1 MTESIQQYLN
11 IAQQRALLIDPQIY
25 IGVLAR
31 GAGKSF
37 GILAPRASNILF
49 GMPRGSFGLISDT
62 YVNALTKIVPT
73 LIQGWEHFKYFEGF
87 HFVRDQKPPES
98 FERPLFRTNRYN
110 HTITWRNGS
119 VFYLISQDRPGTA
132 NGLSLQHL
140 LGDEVK
146 FLDFNKLRTE
156 LFPTLRGERE
166 HFGRHHLYRGMTFTS
181 DMPNIEDSEWLFQ
194 MEQKMDPEQI
204 KLILAASLE
213 HEKLKLRR
221 LQATDKLTI
230 ARLDKKIE
238 VWQRELSKLRQKS
251 IFFDQA
257 SSFINIQV
265 NGLDYLDDLQRSMDF
280 REFMMSCL
288 NIKPDSTEQMFYSGL
303 AAKHFYTA
311 YDYDHYDGYS
321 LLDQISIDSRGDKDC
336 DPHKI
341 LLGGMDFGTMNSLT
355 VAQEHGK
362 EFRVL
367 KFIYT
372 LDPAI
377 IKDLARKFADYYRT
391 HDGNAKVLRLYYDR
405 AGNARRNEKY
415 TLAEQFKHDLES
427 FGEGWRVD
435 LMSIG
440 QSNIAH
446 ASKRLLWQIIL
457 QEKDPRFP
465 YFRMNE
471 ANCRELKSSMQ
482 LSPVIIG
489 KDGVKKDKRSERKKK
504 LEDLPMYSTNA
515 SDSVDYLC
523 WSLYH
528 HLLPRSGQ
536 SSYYDISMG

>member
-1 MTESIQQYLN
+1 MDATYQYLN

-25 IGVLAR
+25 LGLLAR
-31 GAGKSF
+31 GSGKSF
-37 GILAPRASNILF
+37 GILAPRATNVLF
-49 GMPRGSFGLISDT
+49 GMPRGSFGLIADT
-62 YVNALTKIVPT
+62 YVNAMAKIVPT
-73 LIQGWEHFKYFEGF
+73 MVQGWEHFGYREGY
-87 HFVRDQKPPES
+87 HFVRDQRPPDG
-98 FERPLFRTNRYN
+98 FAKPLFRTNRFK
-110 HTITWRNGS
+110 HTISWRNGS

-166 HFGRHHLYRGMTFTS
+166 HFGRHHLYRGMTFTT
-181 DMPNIEDSEWLFQ
+181 DMPNIEDGDWLFK
-194 MEQKMDPEQI
+194 MEQKMEPEQV
-204 KLILAASLE
+204 KLILAASIE
-213 HEKLKLRR
+213 HENLKLRR
-221 LQATDKLTI
+221 LQATDKLVI
-230 ARLDKKIE
+230 DRLDKKILA
-238 VWQRELSKLRQKS
+238 WQRELSKLRQKS

-257 SSFINIQV
+257 SSFVNIHV
-265 NGLDYLDDLQRSMDF
+265 NGLDYLDDLKRSMEF
-280 REFMMSCL
+280 REFKMSCL

-303 AAKHFYTA
+303 SSKHFTTN
-311 YDYDHYDGYS
+311 YDYAYYDGFS
-321 LLDQISIDSRGDKDC
+321 LRDQITIDSRGDKDC
-336 DPHKI
+336 DRHKI
-341 LLGGMDFGTMNSLT
+341 LLGGLDFGNMNSLT
-355 VAQEHGK
+355 IAQEHGK

-367 KFIYT
+367 KFFYT

-391 HDGNAKVLRLYYDR
+391 HDGNAKTLRLYYDR

-427 FGEGWRVD
+427 FGEGWRID

-440 QSNIAH
+440 QGNVPH

-471 ANCRELKSSMQ
+471 ANSRELKSSMQ

-489 KDGVKKDKRSERKKK
+489 RDGIKKDKRSEKKR

-523 WSLYH
+523 WGLYQ

-536 SSYYDISMG
+536 AAYYDISMG